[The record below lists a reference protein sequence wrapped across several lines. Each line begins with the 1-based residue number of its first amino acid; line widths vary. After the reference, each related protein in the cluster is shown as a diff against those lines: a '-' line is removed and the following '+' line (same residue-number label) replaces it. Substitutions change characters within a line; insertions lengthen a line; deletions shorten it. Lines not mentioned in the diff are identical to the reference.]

1 MNLSR
6 YLKIS
11 PFFQAWTT
19 RPPWSSRG
27 AENAKHLK
35 AHWVGWIWKKISR
48 NSPVQKENW
57 RKIHGFVD
65 IWSIFAIWHS
75 WFFYVFLLL
84 YFLFK
89 ICWFLNSW
97 TLQNSWIPASTAGW
111 GLSGIN
117 PTLHILIHIA
127 QHLMCKNQLE
137 CNKQFTTLS
146 ICKSRCKLKLLNG
159 TTHVGR

>member
-1 MNLSR
+1 MNLSK

-48 NSPVQKENW
+48 NPPGQKEKSEENLW
-57 RKIHGFVD
+57 LCQYLVNFCYMT
-65 IWSIFAIWHS
+65 FM
-75 WFFYVFLLL
+75 VFLLL

-97 TLQNSWIPASTAGW
+97 TLQNSCLLPQRAEACLASTQHSISW
-111 GLSGIN
+111 F
-117 PTLHILIHIA
+117 TLPNTW
-127 QHLMCKNQLE
+127 CP
-137 CNKQFTTLS
+137 
-146 ICKSRCKLKLLNG
+146 KL
-159 TTHVGR
+159 VGMQQTIYHAFHMQI